1 MPKSFSDHDPVL
13 LTLQISKQN
22 PKGHGYWKLNTSIL
36 PHKVFKK
43 YLNIFWKNWQRKKQN
58 IISLIN
64 GGN

>member
-1 MPKSFSDHDPVL
+1 MPKRSSDHDPVF

-43 YLNIFWKNWQRKKQN
+43 YLNIFGKTGKGKNK
-58 IISLIN
+58 I
-64 GGN
+64 